1 MSRRLAIVALAA
13 ALALALTVPTAAA
26 AAWRATTSAP
36 VFSLSTSA
44 LAAPVTTCTSKPA
57 VLGVSSYAQISWS
70 PVTDATSYTVTAT
83 NSANGANQVV
93 ATGVTATTIDVTGS
107 VLTSLL
113 SSVVRALLDGGSVV
127 ITVTAVTRN
136 WTSPPS
142 NGQPI
147 VLSSVVGGLLGG
159 VKCQS

>member
-1 MSRRLAIVALAA
+1 MSRRRTVVALAA
-13 ALALALTVPTAAA
+13 ALALAVTVPTAAA

-36 VFSLSTSA
+36 AFSLSTSA

-57 VLGVSSYAQISWS
+57 VLGLSSYAQISW
-70 PVTDATSYTVTAT
+70 PPITDATSYTVTAT
-83 NSANGANQVV
+83 NSANGASQVV
-93 ATGVTATTIDVTGS
+93 ATDVTATTIDITGS

-113 SSVVRALLDGGSVV
+113 ASVVRALLDGGTVV
-127 ITVTAVTRN
+127 ITVTAVARK
-136 WTSPPS
+136 WASPPS

>member
-36 VFSLSTSA
+36 AFSLSTSA

-57 VLGVSSYAQISWS
+57 VLGLSSYAQISWS

>member
-1 MSRRLAIVALAA
+1 VSRRRTVVALAA
-13 ALALALTVPTAAA
+13 ALALAVTVPTAAA

-36 VFSLSTSA
+36 AFSLSTSA

-57 VLGVSSYAQISWS
+57 VLGLSSYAQISW
-70 PVTDATSYTVTAT
+70 PPITDATSYTVTAT
-83 NSANGANQVV
+83 NSANGASQVV
-93 ATGVTATTIDVTGS
+93 ATDVTATTIDITGS

-113 SSVVRALLDGGSVV
+113 ASVVRALLDGGTVV
-127 ITVTAVTRN
+127 ITVTAVARK
-136 WTSPPS
+136 WASPPS